1 MCSRDE
7 IQYMTEQLRSA
18 ADPVAKMQKLVLGA
32 GGYWANANYNGLF
45 EVYLMGVPGIGRD
58 ACSAVNN
65 WLRNAEQRIRIDTAV

>member
-1 MCSRDE
+1 MCARDE

-45 EVYLMGVPGIGRD
+45 EVYLMCVPGIGRD
-58 ACSAVNN
+58 ACAAMQN
-65 WLRNAEQRIRIDTAV
+65 WLRNAKQRIRIDTAV